1 MGNINDTLTSIEPLV
16 AELKSKLTDLEGQIM
31 AIKQSS
37 GLETGKPEE
46 VAAPID
52 MQAEIAKAVTVN
64 TEAMKAEFMAE
75 LAALMPAVNADNE
88 ALAALQTK
96 YAATPVVEAPVAEE
110 QPELPAQPEAPVE
123 M

>member
-37 GLETGKPEE
+37 GLEATKPEE

-52 MQAEIAKAVTVN
+52 MQAEIAKAVAVN
-64 TEAMKAEFMAE
+64 AEAMKHEFMQE
-75 LAALMPAVNADNE
+75 IAALLPAVNADNE
-88 ALAALQTK
+88 ALAALQAK
-96 YAATPVVEAPVAEE
+96 YAATPVVEAPVAEV
-110 QPELPAQPEAPVE
+110 QPEAPVE